1 MAFLERS
8 DDYLAGIGAIDHDHK
23 ILSLLVNRLHNEIKG
38 ARGENAVGEALDGL
52 IAYVATHFAREEQYR
67 EEQYMDKRGY
77 PELVQHAK
85 ITASSP
91 LLSIP

>member
-1 MAFLERS
+1 MTFLEWS
-8 DDYLAGIGAIDHDHK
+8 DDYLVGIGAIDHDHK
-23 ILSLLVNRLHNEIKG
+23 ILPILVNWLHNEIKG
-38 ARGENAVGEALDGL
+38 ARGEDAVGEALDGL
-52 IAYVATHFAREEQYR
+52 IAYVDTHFAREEQY
-67 EEQYMDKRGY
+67 MDQRGY